1 MFSRIRPLEGGE
13 TDERSD
19 GGARCVHVERNARGE
34 RIIAKCSGEESHF
47 DLDGALSSASQLEAY
62 RVSSN
67 AIVDSALR
75 GYHGTILAYGQTG
88 SGKTHTVFGGEGDDE
103 GIAPRAFRQIFDA
116 AAADEDKAE
125 YSVSVSLV
133 QIYCEVV
140 TDLLAQ
146 SHEGRNEHLN
156 IREADGRVFLENVAV
171 KRVRSASEA
180 MEIVS
185 EGRAN
190 RIRGATNINEMS
202 SRSHVCTI
210 VRIERRGA
218 ISLTRFDEE
227 SL

>member
-1 MFSRIRPLEGGE
+1 M
-13 TDERSD
+13 
-19 GGARCVHVERNARGE
+19 HVERNARGE

-171 KRVRSASEA
+171 KRVAAPQRRWRLSAKVAQIGFEEPQILMRCRADRMCVPLCAS
-180 MEIVS
+180 S
-185 EGRAN
+185 EGGD
-190 RIRGATNINEMS
+190 IS
-202 SRSHVCTI
+202 DK
-210 VRIERRGA
+210 VRR
-218 ISLTRFDEE
+218 E